1 MRFKVMVTRVQVMER
16 WVKAA
21 DEEDAAAKIR
31 EELDQ
36 PYAYVGHWDTKSS
49 EVEIVEVQESKMAP
63 SVVFDSSGP
72 PLLTLRAA
80 ADSLGVPYSAIYN
93 LARRGK
99 IGCTLIGSKRYISQE
114 DLLAFVRANT
124 IPGVAVD

>member
-21 DEEDAAAKIR
+21 DEEDAAAQIH

-49 EVEIVEVQESKMAP
+49 EVEIVGVGASIRYL
-63 SVVFDSSGP
+63 G
-72 PLLTLRAA
+72 
-80 ADSLGVPYSAIYN
+80 SLGCADALDDEYPP
-93 LARRGK
+93 RH
-99 IGCTLIGSKRYISQE
+99 
-114 DLLAFVRANT
+114 RA
-124 IPGVAVD
+124 

>member
-16 WVKAA
+16 WVRAA
-21 DEEDAAAKIR
+21 DEEDAAAKIH

-49 EVEIVEVQESKMAP
+49 EVEIVDVQETKAAP
-63 SVVFDSSGP
+63 SAALDESGP

-93 LARRGK
+93 LARQGK
-99 IGCTLIGSKRYISQE
+99 IGCTLIGSKRYISRE
-114 DLLAFVRANT
+114 DLLTFVRANT
-124 IPGVAVD
+124 FPGVAGD

>member
-21 DEEDAAAKIR
+21 DEEDAAAKIH

-49 EVEIVEVQESKMAP
+49 EVEIVEVQQTKAAP
-63 SVVFDSSGP
+63 SVAVDAGGP

-99 IGCTLIGSKRYISQE
+99 IGCTLIGSKRYISRE
-114 DLLAFVRANT
+114 DLLAFIRANT
-124 IPGVAVD
+124 IPGVAGD